1 MSLNFNS
8 QLCDQISVKLPE
20 QNRAKKYQRFQN
32 EKRVDREKGMKRIQ
46 TPRIITTKWDP
57 EIANKK
63 TNKIGRKRERDYKYG
78 NWDWNRTDSCCEDK
92 ANKAINEATRERLSE
107 DTAKFRRGFH
117 LLPLAKY
124 SDIRVPLNELEQATK
139 WPWGAYDSSEERA
152 IQVLRAPMRG
162 LTIQRVPGVNYIIYA
177 LALKCDTLTY
187 QIPGRAC
194 GTLRE
199 ERIYNDDYE
208 YILIGNELREDFDAE
223 DDWSPI

>member
-1 MSLNFNS
+1 MSLIFIS

-92 ANKAINEATRERLSE
+92 KNKAINEATRERLSE

-117 LLPLAKY
+117 LLPLVKY
-124 SDIRVPLNELEQATK
+124 SDIRVPHDELEQATK
-139 WPWGAYDSSEERA
+139 WPMWSAYDNSEERA
-152 IQVLRAPMRG
+152 IRA
-162 LTIQRVPGVNYIIYA
+162 LTCKSLVPD
-177 LALKCDTLTY
+177 L
-187 QIPGRAC
+187 
-194 GTLRE
+194 GTLRD

-223 DDWSPI
+223 DEWSPI